1 VLDPATKKQV
11 DLQRPLRRKI
21 VIKQGG
27 DKKTY
32 RYVVRLHITLAD
44 SRAPV
49 DVTLNERDNMDYP
62 LQIGRNL
69 LVDTVI
75 VDVSRQQQIA
85 K

>member
-1 VLDPATKKQV
+1 
-11 DLQRPLRRKI
+11 
-21 VIKQGG
+21 
-27 DKKTY
+27 
-32 RYVVRLHITLAD
+32 VVKLYITLAD

-49 DVTLNERDNMDYP
+49 DVTLNERDNMEYP